1 MFTITSTKGT
11 DNYETEAAS
20 NSLVVAQFQ
29 FKIGS
34 QVIVR
39 ILPNSSVT

>member
-1 MFTITSTKGT
+1 MFSITSTKGT
-11 DNYETEAAS
+11 DNYEIGTAS
-20 NSLVVAQFQ
+20 NSLEVAQFQ